1 MSGTWVLNICCDD
14 DDGYYYLLYAL
25 KNTNSLLT
33 LNTIFEFKI
42 FFLALYPHKGVFV
55 SFCYSSP
62 PAPTQALSA
71 EFWPLPLS
79 ILFCLTSVY

>member
-1 MSGTWVLNICCDD
+1 MSGTWVFNICCED
-14 DDGYYYLLYAL
+14 DDGYYYLLYSL

-33 LNTIFEFKI
+33 LDTIFDFKI

-55 SFCYSSP
+55 SFCYSLP
-62 PAPTQALSA
+62 PPQAPPA